1 MSRNKGKKGEALFRQ
16 IMENKGYIVED
27 VSDNSDF
34 YDKDIDFII
43 KSPHTGEVKSFE
55 VKYDYCINRTGN
67 LYLELTNIHSQG
79 GKGWYKF
86 CEADV
91 LAYGD
96 AQTDIFYMIPV
107 EKLREVTNQCY
118 YPIGSCDGGESTG
131 LLVPLKDLEE
141 FTKQL

>member
-1 MSRNKGKKGEALFRQ
+1 MSSKGKRGEKLFAER
-16 IMENKGYIVED
+16 MSANGYKVQD
-27 VSDNSDF
+27 VSNNPSF
-34 YDKDIDFII
+34 WNKDIDFII
-43 KSPHTGEVKSFE
+43 ESPYSGEVKTFE
-55 VKYDYCINRTGN
+55 VKYDSCINRTNN

-96 AQTDIFYMIPV
+96 AQTDIFYMIPL

-131 LLVPLKDLEE
+131 LLVPLKDLKE

>member
-1 MSRNKGKKGEALFRQ
+1 MNNNGKRGEKLFAERMSA
-16 IMENKGYIVED
+16 KGYIVED
-27 VSDNSDF
+27 VSDNPSF
-34 YDKDIDFII
+34 WNKDIDFII
-43 KSPHTGEVKSFE
+43 ESPYTGTVKTME
-55 VKYDYCINRTGN
+55 VKYDSRINRTGN

>member
-1 MSRNKGKKGEALFRQ
+1 MSAN
-16 IMENKGYIVED
+16 GYKVQD
-27 VSDNSDF
+27 LSNDPSFWN
-34 YDKDIDFII
+34 KDIDFII
-43 KSPHTGEVKSFE
+43 ESPYTGAVKTFE
-55 VKYDYCINRTGN
+55 VKYDSCINR
-67 LYLELTNIHSQG
+67 TNIHSQG

-96 AQTDIFYMIPV
+96 ARTDIFHMIPV

-141 FTKQL
+141 FTKQV

>member
-1 MSRNKGKKGEALFRQ
+1 MNNNGKRGEKLFAERMSA
-16 IMENKGYIVED
+16 KGYIVEN
-27 VSDNSDF
+27 VSNDPSFWN
-34 YDKDIDFII
+34 KDIDFII
-43 KSPHTGEVKSFE
+43 ESPYTGEVKAFE
-55 VKYDYCINRTGN
+55 VKYDSCINRTGN

-96 AQTDIFYMIPV
+96 AQIDIFHMIPV

>member
-1 MSRNKGKKGEALFRQ
+1 MSSKGRRGEKLFAER
-16 IMENKGYIVED
+16 MSANGYKVQD
-27 VSDNSDF
+27 VSNDPGFWN
-34 YDKDIDFII
+34 KDIDFII
-43 KSPHTGEVKSFE
+43 ESPYTGAVKSFE
-55 VKYDYCINRTGN
+55 VKYDYCINRSHN
-67 LYLELTNIHSQG
+67 LYLELTNIYSQG

-96 AQTDIFYMIPV
+96 AQTDIFYMIPL